1 MKAGLYFT
9 TLERASGMEIEGF
22 YFPVAGNAET
32 YRDTLRG
39 LALAVSILADGQL
52 HVNAELQA
60 LTSLLFFMQP
70 SPDQVTLLFKD
81 AAQITKQ

>member
-9 TLERASGMEIEGF
+9 TLENASGKEIEGF

-39 LALAVSILADGQL
+39 IALAVSILADGQMN
-52 HVNAELQA
+52 VNAELQA

-70 SPDQVTLLFKD
+70 SADQVTLLRKD
-81 AAQITKQ
+81 SDQNTK